1 MQPRL
6 LSEPEKEILRFL
18 AGGAT
23 NKEIAGAMFVSRHTV
38 KNHLQKIFRK
48 INVHSKTQAVLW
60 AARYLHV

>member
-1 MQPRL
+1 MSQRRL
-6 LSEPEKEILRFL
+6 SKPEKEILRFL

-23 NKEIAGAMFVSRHTV
+23 NKEIAGAMLVSRPTV

-60 AARYLHV
+60 AARYLQV